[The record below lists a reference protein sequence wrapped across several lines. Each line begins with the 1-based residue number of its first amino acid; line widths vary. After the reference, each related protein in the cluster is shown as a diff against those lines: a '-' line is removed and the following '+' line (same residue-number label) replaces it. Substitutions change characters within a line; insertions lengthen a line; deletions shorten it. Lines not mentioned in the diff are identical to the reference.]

1 MTVNDIM
8 IVTFRY
14 EHYATDVAGC
24 TYLWDNT
31 IWRSLLSG
39 WLYSIR
45 GGSRHGCGM
54 RLTPHPPL
62 APKPFDHGLNEWIA
76 LSMGWWAQ
84 PPPPPSLP
92 VRSWNCHRV
101 YLEGST
107 HLLPLDMFRHTYR
120 AAERTAWSLKY
131 SNNCHCVFIRKVL
144 YARISPASPSPELKV
159 RVMGNS
165 APCVLES

>member
-1 MTVNDIM
+1 MYDIKTVNDIM

-84 PPPPPSLP
+84 PPPPPLP
-92 VRSWNCHRV
+92 SQWDP
-101 YLEGST
+101 G
-107 HLLPLDMFRHTYR
+107 
-120 AAERTAWSLKY
+120 TATEYIW
-131 SNNCHCVFIRKVL
+131 KVL
-144 YARISPASPSPELKV
+144 HIYCHWICSVTHTEQLRELHGVWSIQTTVTAFLYVKCYTH
-159 RVMGNS
+159 GFPQLALALN
-165 APCVLES
+165 

>member
-1 MTVNDIM
+1 MYDIMTVNDIM

-84 PPPPPSLP
+84 PPPPPFPPSEILELPPSISGRFYTFIAIGYVPSHIQSSWENCMEFEVFKQLSL
-92 VRSWNCHRV
+92 RF
-101 YLEGST
+101 YT
-107 HLLPLDMFRHTYR
+107 
-120 AAERTAWSLKY
+120 
-131 SNNCHCVFIRKVL
+131 
-144 YARISPASPSPELKV
+144 
-159 RVMGNS
+159 
-165 APCVLES
+165 